1 MKARLTIS
9 VYMMLKPLTSQ
20 LLSAFDKLLF
30 TKREEREREREE
42 GRKRLNQVIQF
53 TASNLIKIA
62 FFINSITLI
71 MLSLLDASFDTVHD
85 NK

>member
-30 TKREEREREREE
+30 TKREEREREE

>member
-30 TKREEREREREE
+30 TKREEREREE

-71 MLSLLDASFDTVHD
+71 ILSLLDASFDTVHD